1 MADAFLII
9 VCIVMPVVILLS
21 NVYVLIN
28 FMHPEDRNQA
38 YAPKVVVV
46 LGLTLAVSSVLMFPL
61 DVANRR
67 ACEENITCD
76 LTLPMKELWYGV
88 YITMSLMV
96 AFVIPFFIFFYE
108 ADYELSL
115 SGKVWSALMWNL
127 ATLFVL
133 GLTLGLSYGLA
144 GYADFTV
151 ERLESGM
158 MPIESPALTGIGTC
172 IGADGAL
179 DYVTGLCDAGKSE
192 HTENWEVRVSFPVYV
207 IAIFSLCGWVLFMV
221 FAGVGVTALPIDYIR
236 GFFGR
241 PRAIITKTEFLSR
254 ATDIAVRARRLKDKV
269 DALRR
274 DEKAR
279 GRGNRANKK
288 TNRLVNREITELEE
302 DERKLREVYPQGD
315 NADMLWALAVL
326 GYYVKFIVRPAPR
339 PRPRRAGGRGREGRG
354 RGADRRSGVRV
365 GGP

>member
-1 MADAFLII
+1 MADAFLVI
-9 VCIVMPVVILLS
+9 VCIVMPVLILLS
-21 NVYVLIN
+21 NVYVLVN
-28 FMHPEDRNQA
+28 FQHPEDRNQA

-46 LGLTLAVSSVLMFPL
+46 LGLTLAVVSVLMFPL

-67 ACEENITCD
+67 ACDEGINNCD
-76 LTLPMKELWYGV
+76 MTLPMKELWYAV
-88 YITMSLMV
+88 YIIMSLMV

-115 SGKVWSALMWNL
+115 KGKVWSALMWNL
-127 ATLFVL
+127 ATLVVL
-133 GLTLGLSYGLA
+133 ALTLGLSYGLA

-158 MPIESPALTGIGTC
+158 LPIDSPSLSGIATC
-172 IGADGAL
+172 IGAEGSL
-179 DYVTGLCDAGKSE
+179 DYVRGLCDASKSNA
-192 HTENWEVRVSFPVYV
+192 TENWEVRVSFPVYV

-241 PRAIITKTEFLSR
+241 PRAIITKTEFMSR
-254 ATDIAVRARRLKDKV
+254 AAEIAVRARRLKDKV
-269 DALRR
+269 DTLRR

-288 TNRLVNREITELEE
+288 TNRLVNKEITELEE

-326 GYYVKFIVRPAPR
+326 GYYVKFL
-339 PRPRRAGGRGREGRG
+339 
-354 RGADRRSGVRV
+354 VRV
-365 GGP
+365 YGE